1 LIYDFFLKGGGD
13 PLGDIH
19 HQFRHTCDISC
30 AVLQAFSVPSAA
42 IKELQSPVYSDYS
55 KAFDNDQT
63 SVERRLLSPH
73 SLYSSANGTRVHVGL
88 PLKCFVNNSHTSV
101 PMRQRGGTYS

>member
-30 AVLQAFSVPSAA
+30 AVLQAFSVYRPQP
-42 IKELQSPVYSDYS
+42 LRNYSRRS
-55 KAFDNDQT
+55 TVTTAKRSIMT
-63 SVERRLLSPH
+63 RLLSREGCCLH
-73 SLYSSANGTRVHVGL
+73 TAYTRQLMARVY
-88 PLKCFVNNSHTSV
+88 
-101 PMRQRGGTYS
+101 M